1 MPEQSLASFDNED
14 SSSPHEQRRA
24 WYVLWTRSN
33 CEKIV
38 RDQLAS
44 KGYEIFL
51 PMLDHWYMDR
61 GKRRVL
67 RVPMFKSYLFVHQAI
82 GKQEYIDISR
92 TKGVVRIL
100 GDRWDR
106 LAAVPDNEIEAIRK
120 TVDSDLP
127 VTPWHYLEKGD
138 RVRVISGPLTNIEG
152 KLVASREA
160 RGMLVVSI
168 DLLQRS
174 IAVEIDCTQVVPA

>member
-1 MPEQSLASFDNED
+1 MPEQSLASFENED

-24 WYVLWTRSN
+24 WHVLWTRSN

-38 RDQLAS
+38 TDQLTS

-51 PMLDHWYMDR
+51 PMLDHWYMDKE
-61 GKRRVL
+61 KRRVV
-67 RVPMFKSYLFVHQAI
+67 RVPMFKSYVFVHQAI

-100 GDRWDR
+100 GARWDR

-127 VTPWHYLEKGD
+127 VTPWQYLEQGD
-138 RVRVISGPLTNIEG
+138 RVRVIGGPLANIEG
-152 KLVASREA
+152 KLVSSRED
-160 RGMLVVSI
+160 RGTLVVSI

-174 IAVEIDCTQVVPA
+174 IAVEIERTQVVSA